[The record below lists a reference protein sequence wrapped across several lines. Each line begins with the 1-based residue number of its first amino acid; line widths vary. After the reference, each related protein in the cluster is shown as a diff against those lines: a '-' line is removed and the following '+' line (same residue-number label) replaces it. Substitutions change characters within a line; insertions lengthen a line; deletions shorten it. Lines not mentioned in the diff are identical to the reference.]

1 MSLLLLTAMQSAFA
15 KDYGEFIS
23 EQYLRSQF
31 VFSDGEN
38 LKYAECKKKSQSKCT
53 YVWGVANKKDAKR
66 EKMGLAPSGNKLMI
80 IYAQGKG
87 PKDFQRVLTSYSDA
101 KSLSGLGKESVWSTR
116 RKQLSLLT
124 DTNLIIHININIKGI
139 NDHEVKARAVAK
151 HVLNKL

>member
-1 MSLLLLTAMQSAFA
+1 MMSKSYLSIVSWIMSLLLLTAMQSAFA

-66 EKMGLAPSGNKLMI
+66 EKMG
-80 IYAQGKG
+80 KG
-87 PKDFQRVLTSYSDA
+87 
-101 KSLSGLGKESVWSTR
+101 
-116 RKQLSLLT
+116 
-124 DTNLIIHININIKGI
+124 
-139 NDHEVKARAVAK
+139 ARC
-151 HVLNKL
+151 H